1 MEGASDLK
9 FSYFWSKPFLGSRSF
24 LWLLMVCNFFG
35 TVYGYIW
42 YDSQLAL
49 TWRTHPWWQI
59 VFVPDSPTASLFFTI
74 SIAFL
79 LFLKPSTR
87 NSNLVKIIEALAVVT
102 SIKYGIWAVSMI
114 LAGAYQ
120 GISLHSTDFMLIFSH
135 LAMAVEALL
144 YISFFKFRTVALLVA
159 VAWTL
164 LNDFID
170 YTYEVYPWLPDA
182 LYDDV
187 PAVMIYTIGLTIAS
201 GLVSCIVMHRRAKAH
216 Q

>member
-1 MEGASDLK
+1 MK
-9 FSYFWSKPFLGSRSF
+9 ISYFWSKPFLASRPF
-24 LWLLMVCNFFG
+24 LWLLLLCNFFG
-35 TVYGYIW
+35 TIYGYIW
-42 YDSQLAL
+42 YESQLAL
-49 TWRTHPWWQI
+49 TWKTQPWWQI

-79 LFLKPSTR
+79 LFLQPSSR
-87 NSNLVKIIEALAVVT
+87 NSIFVKIIEALAVVT

-120 GISLHSTDFMLIFSH
+120 GMSLQPTDFMLIFSH

-144 YISFFKFRTVALLVA
+144 YISLFKFRTVALIGA

-182 LYDDV
+182 LHDDV
-187 PAVMIYTIGLTIAS
+187 PAVMIFTIGLTVAS
-201 GLVSCIVMHRRAKAH
+201 GLVSWIVMYKSRKPISKLLKG
-216 Q
+216 